1 MMSRQGWIRVLA
13 VVALIVAIAFG
24 AWLWLRYSLRRE
36 VRRAIERIESD
47 SGGAVKVSAAD
58 VSVDPIARLVTL
70 RGVAIDLNAKQDAPT
85 ALCVDTLSVTKL
97 TPLVGSRLPRELALE
112 WHGVRSPSLDAWLAQ
127 MPDSVKKLV
136 GDAPV
141 FDVSH
146 SVRYRPESE
155 NALDLEIVASSR
167 LGEVSLRLAANGVD
181 LSKVER
187 IARERKERQGR
198 ALTSSEIQG
207 LLFGALVQMQLRGA
221 RLNVR
226 NAGLVEAIVAVQA
239 AQRKTTEDAVRRSIQ
254 DYLRKKCDAPRAESW
269 TQRICPP
276 LRAFLDKPRSLQ
288 LVLEPAAPVGLLEV
302 QLAAMGGGGD
312 AVLKKLGLSLVTNQE
327 P

>member
-1 MMSRQGWIRVLA
+1 MMSRQGWMRALP
-13 VVALIVAIAFG
+13 VVALIVAIALG
-24 AWLWLRYSLRRE
+24 AWLWLRQSLRRE
-36 VRRAIERIESD
+36 VHRAIERIEGD

-58 VSVDPIARLVTL
+58 VSIDPIRRLVTL

-85 ALCVDTLSVTKL
+85 ALRVDTLSVTKL
-97 TPLVGSRLPRELALE
+97 TPLAGSRLPRELALE
-112 WHGVRSPSLDAWLAQ
+112 WHGVRSPTLDGWLAQ
-127 MPDSVKKLV
+127 MPDSVRKLV

-146 SVRYRPESE
+146 SVRYQPESE
-155 NALDLEIVASSR
+155 HALDFEIVASSR

-181 LSKVER
+181 LGKVEQ
-187 IARERKERQGR
+187 IAREQKERQGR
-198 ALTSSEIQG
+198 ALSSSQIQG
-207 LLFGALVQMQLRGA
+207 LLLGALMQTQLRGA

-226 NAGLVEAIVAVQA
+226 SAGLIEAIVALQA
-239 AQRKTTEDAVRRSIQ
+239 VRGKTTEDAVRRSVQ
-254 DYLRKKCDAPRAESW
+254 DYLRKKCDGPRAGSW
-269 TQRICPP
+269 TRRICPP

-288 LVLEPAAPVGLLEV
+288 LVLEPAAPAGVLEV

-312 AVLKKLGLSLVTNQE
+312 AVVRKLGLSLVTNQE